1 MHTVNAIGKSCPEP
15 VILTKEA
22 LEEFNVDDA
31 ICRDNVER
39 FAKTQGCTVT
49 IKEKDKEIH
58 LTIQRTQKQAVSLE
72 NQEEKKK
79 SITNTVFYIA
89 SDQMGIGVEDLGHI
103 LMRAFIKTIKDL
115 KKKPEKLIF
124 VNSGVKLSTKGSKVI
139 SDLQE
144 LQKSGITILSCGT
157 CLDFYG
163 LKEDLEVGNISNMFE
178 ILSSLEKADKVIRP

>member
-1 MHTVNAIGKSCPEP
+1 M
-15 VILTKEA
+15 
-22 LEEFNVDDA
+22 
-31 ICRDNVER
+31 ER